1 MVGLL
6 TGATLVILLALAE
19 WAVRSRPHFDPA
31 GDMSQNLL
39 VLFLLGT
46 GVLFGAYLIFY
57 ALLRAAINAA
67 RHGHGGFLE
76 LLIRLAPSL
85 AHRAVGPILGT
96 TLALSGTGI
105 ANGATTPHPD
115 ISHHQTGELAS
126 LPHSPETASAQPNTE
141 IPTPGW
147 FPGSLSIPMNR
158 LLGSGNDRKS
168 ASAQPDHVVV
178 ASGQTLWSIAN
189 DLLNRHGS
197 PAEIAELWPQ
207 IYELNRQVIGEDP
220 NLLRLGI
227 ELQLPKTD

>member
-6 TGATLVILLALAE
+6 VGATLVILLTLTE

-31 GDMSQNLL
+31 GDPSQNLL

-57 ALLRAAINAA
+57 ALLRAAIYAA
-67 RHGHGGFLE
+67 RHGHSGFLE
-76 LLIRLAPSL
+76 LLTRLAPSL
-85 AHRAVGPILGT
+85 TRRAVGSILGT
-96 TLALSGTGI
+96 TLALSGTSI
-105 ANGATTPHPD
+105 AYGATTPPTD
-115 ISHHQTGELAS
+115 ISHHQTGQLAS
-126 LPHSPETASAQPNTE
+126 LEHGPEPSSAQPATE
-141 IPTPGW
+141 VPTPGW

-158 LLGSGNDRKS
+158 LLGSGNNRKS
-168 ASAQPDHVVV
+168 ASAPSDHVVV

-189 DLLNRHGS
+189 DLLNKHGS
-197 PAEIAELWPQ
+197 AAEIAELWPQ
-207 IYELNRQVIGEDP
+207 IYELNREVIGEDP